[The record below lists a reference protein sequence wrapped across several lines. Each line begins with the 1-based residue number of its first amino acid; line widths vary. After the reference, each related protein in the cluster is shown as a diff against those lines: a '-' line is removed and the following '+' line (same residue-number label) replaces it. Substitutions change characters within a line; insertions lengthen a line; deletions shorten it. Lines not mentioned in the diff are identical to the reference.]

1 MTKPAD
7 PLAPLRSRSYLALLA
22 LAAIIGVP
30 VSAAAF
36 GFLALVNKLQGWI
49 FTSLPRG
56 LGLHATPVWWPIPLL
71 VISGVLV
78 ALAIR
83 YLPGSGGLFV
93 SGLNI
98 HGQVLAAFDDYLQ
111 GGSVSIADPS
121 DPRIPIDG
129 INGALESM

>member
-1 MTKPAD
+1 VTKPAD

-83 YLPGSGGLFV
+83 YLPGSGGHCRPTGSRRAARRRRASCPASCSLPWPACA
-93 SGLNI
+93 SGSCW
-98 HGQVLAAFDDYLQ
+98 G
-111 GGSVSIADPS
+111 
-121 DPRIPIDG
+121 PRRR
-129 INGALESM
+129 